1 MELTVTE
8 ARRAELIKGV
18 LAGRIGVVDAA
29 RLLGRSERSVYRMM
43 CKVMVGGEEGLA
55 HGNRGRRSPRLLDEA
70 KRKQILDFAV
80 KKYAGFN
87 DCHLLEMLA
96 GFEGIHLGR
105 ETLRGLLR
113 ESGIG
118 PKKKRRGRVRRTR
131 REPKE
136 AFGMMLQ
143 IDASLHDWLEG
154 RGPRMTLVGV
164 KDDATGYVWALFRKA
179 ETTHA
184 YFDLM
189 KQVFASHG
197 LPLSLYSDRHTI
209 FHSTKEPTIAEQLA
223 DRLRLTQF
231 GRAMNDL
238 GVQVIK
244 AWSPQAKGRIERQWG
259 IFQDRLVAE
268 MRLHGISNMDDAN
281 AFLKTFLA
289 RYNSSFAKTPRVPTA
304 VFMKAPDK
312 PTLDRILCPPG
323 GTVGQEGP
331 HHLIRRRHPPTAPVF
346 QIPGTG
352 RWQGPGAPT
361 LGWLSG
367 NPLPRRTHCGLL
379 RRGHEEAHPHQCQ
392 GQSLEGR
399 LMIPPTDILLRHLTD
414 RLTRK

>member
-312 PTLDRILCPPG
+312 PTLDRILCP
-323 GTVGQEGP
+323 QEVRSVKKDHTISFDGVT
-331 HHLIRRRHPPTAPVF
+331 LQLPPSSKYPALADGKVLVL
-346 QIPGTG
+346 QHSDG
-352 RWQGPGAPT
+352 
-361 LGWLSG
+361 
-367 NPLPRRTHCGLL
+367 
-379 RRGHEEAHPHQCQ
+379 
-392 GQSLEGR
+392 SLE
-399 LMIPPTDILLRHLTD
+399 ILYRDEPIATFSAEAMK
-414 RLTRK
+414 RLTLANAKANIWKVA